1 MYQQWITWCVR
12 LSFIYFERNNI
23 FIQEGHIKQIKSKD
37 IYIVTKDLYFKYTLY
52 CLFLSFKKK
61 KKKTLRLTKV
71 SFYSWYWYVKEYSWF
86 PSFFCNN
93 YTIIMQSN
101 YNEVRCEQ
109 NSYRVENWRK
119 VPLRQVCSLGGHI
132 CNAPRQ
138 LFPAMEVQI

>member
-61 KKKTLRLTKV
+61 KKKNFKINKSVIL
-71 SFYSWYWYVKEYSWF
+71 
-86 PSFFCNN
+86 
-93 YTIIMQSN
+93 
-101 YNEVRCEQ
+101 
-109 NSYRVENWRK
+109 
-119 VPLRQVCSLGGHI
+119 
-132 CNAPRQ
+132 
-138 LFPAMEVQI
+138 